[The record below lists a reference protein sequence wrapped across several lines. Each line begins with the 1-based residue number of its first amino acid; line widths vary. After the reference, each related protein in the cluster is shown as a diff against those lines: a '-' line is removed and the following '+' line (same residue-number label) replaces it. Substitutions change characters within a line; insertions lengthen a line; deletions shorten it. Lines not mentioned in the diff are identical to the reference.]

1 MQVLVAAAVA
11 QSQAEQQVTVV
22 SQVWRV
28 VQETTALIT
37 VQAVAETIRKVSQ
50 VAAVLQVLSMS
61 GSKSK

>member
-50 VAAVLQVLSMS
+50 VAAVL
-61 GSKSK
+61 